1 MGDVNSVMGASTT
14 ALSDWSATI
23 GGTTVVIIRS
33 ESTLATT
40 SEEARRIAGWRRTRE
55 TGSGSL
61 AELLSAVSNITGSLD
76 SGFSRERSLQKII
89 ILVVDDSLENCHRF
103 ASNNDV
109 VLPCLRVRSSNCAK
123 KARMA
128 QPIWLKLDEIAGT
141 LGGIYGAV
149 VLLNVSNWNRRAPH
163 CFCQKWVQ
171 SRRV

>member
-1 MGDVNSVMGASTT
+1 MGDVNSVIGALTT

-76 SGFSRERSLQKII
+76 SGFSRERSLQKIT

-109 VLPCLRVRSSNCAK
+109 VLPCLRVRTSNCAK

-141 LGGIYGAV
+141 LGRIYGAV
-149 VLLNVSNWNRRAPH
+149 VLLNASNLE
-163 CFCQKWVQ
+163 
-171 SRRV
+171 

>member
-1 MGDVNSVMGASTT
+1 MGDVNSDMGASTT

-128 QPIWLKLDEIAGT
+128 QPIWLKLDEFAGT
-141 LGGIYGAV
+141 LARIYGAV
-149 VLLNVSNWNRRAPH
+149 VLLNVIRSPSGANAFRE
-163 CFCQKWVQ
+163 
-171 SRRV
+171 SRRGR